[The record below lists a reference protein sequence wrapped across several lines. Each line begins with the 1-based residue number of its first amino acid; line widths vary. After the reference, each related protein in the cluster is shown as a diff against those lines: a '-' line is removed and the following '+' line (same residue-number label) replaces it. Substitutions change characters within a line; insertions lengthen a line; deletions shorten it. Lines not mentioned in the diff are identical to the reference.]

1 MCNLVNQS
9 KQHAHSLDKK
19 YQKMYVWLV
28 ILIFIAMGFVLLYL
42 FHDVGPNPGFV
53 LPRRRLR
60 VISMVVVAAA
70 IAYASVIFQT
80 ITTMKIFT
88 PSIIGF
94 DSLYMFIQSVMVFFT
109 SAVSGHSTSNR
120 SYFITG
126 VPNFL
131 FSVGLMMLF
140 SLLIFSAIFK
150 KGNQNIHFLLLSG
163 MIMGTVFSSLT
174 TFIQMLIDPDEFA
187 ILQNRIFINF
197 NSINQDLIFVA
208 TVVIIVGILIGLL
221 YFKYLDVLAMGSDI
235 AIGLGVNHARLSKFY
250 LLVIAM
256 LVSASTALVGPAT
269 FLGLIV
275 TNLTYQ
281 LVKSYRHKHIIPTCI
296 LISIIAVVGG
306 QFIVSRVF
314 NLSTNLSVIINFVGG
329 LYFMKL
335 LLFKDFNIFKWLWN
349 YRKNFWKQIS
359 VNEWRKS

>member
-1 MCNLVNQS
+1 MRKNYT
-9 KQHAHSLDKK
+9 KI
-19 YQKMYVWLV
+19 YIWMG
-28 ILIFIAMGFVLLYL
+28 ILTVVAAGFILLYL
-42 FHDVGPNPGFV
+42 FHDIGPNPGFV

-60 VISMVVVAAA
+60 VVSMVVVAVA
-70 IAYASVIFQT
+70 IAYSSVIFQT

-109 SAVSGHSTSNR
+109 AKTSGGSTNN

-131 FSVGLMMLF
+131 LSVGMMMVF
-140 SLLIFSAIFK
+140 SLLIFSAVFK
-150 KGNQNIHFLLLSG
+150 KGSQNIHFLLLTG
-163 MIMGTVFSSLT
+163 MIMGTIFSSLS
-174 TFIQMLIDPDEFA
+174 TFIQLLIDPDEFA

-197 NSINQDLIFVA
+197 NAINQDLIIVA
-208 TVVIIVGILIGLL
+208 AVVIVAGILLSLL
-221 YFKYLDVLAMGSDI
+221 YFKYLDVLSLGADI
-235 AIGLGVNHARLSKFY
+235 AIGLGANHARLSKFY
-250 LLVIAM
+250 LLIIAM

-281 LVKSYRHKHIIPTCI
+281 LVKSYRHKHLIPTCV
-296 LISIIAVVGG
+296 LISVIAVVGG

-314 NLSTNLSVIINFVGG
+314 NLSTNLSVIINFIGG
-329 LYFMKL
+329 LYFMYL
-335 LLFKDFNIFKWLWN
+335 LLFNNGRSTI
-349 YRKNFWKQIS
+349 
-359 VNEWRKS
+359 